1 MQSPEGHE
9 AFMLDIQVVPER
21 TTILSVD
28 DQAIIR
34 LALSRILENKGFEC
48 LQAEDFDQAMELLTT
63 KAVDLV
69 LCDVNM
75 PGRSGVDLVAALA
88 ERIPEVAIVMV
99 SSVDD
104 TELAMECLEKGAYG
118 YVLKPFKAREILIQ
132 VNSALRRRMLELDYR
147 DRERVLAQ
155 KVREQTA
162 EIRESRDEISF
173 RLLAAS
179 EQRDTET
186 GTHIRRIGLYAAEI
200 ARLLDWRDEAVDCIR
215 AAAPMHDIG
224 KIGVPDRILQK
235 PGALD
240 EQEWAL
246 MKDHTLIGAKIL
258 QGSSVPFIR
267 MGAEIAVC
275 HHEKWDGTGYPKG
288 LHSTQIPLEA
298 RITALVDV
306 YDALSQR
313 RCYKEAWPEEQVL
326 SFMAA
331 RRGTHLD
338 PDLIDLFL
346 RHINVFRAIRE
357 SNPDENQTSLVQE
370 FPHPL

>member
-1 MQSPEGHE
+1 MS
-9 AFMLDIQVVPER
+9 DIQVVPER

-28 DQAIIR
+28 DQALVR
-34 LALSRILENKGFEC
+34 LALSRILEKKGFRC
-48 LQAEDFDQAMELLTT
+48 LEAEDFDQAMERLDSNS
-63 KAVDLV
+63 VDLV
-69 LCDVNM
+69 LCDLHM
-75 PGRSGVDLVAALA
+75 PGRSGLDLVAALA
-88 ERIPEVAIVMV
+88 DRIPDLAIVMV
-99 SSVDD
+99 SSADD
-104 TELAMECLEKGAYG
+104 TDLALECLEKGAYG

-132 VNSALRRRMLELDYR
+132 VNGALRRRMLELDYR

-186 GTHIRRIGLYAAEI
+186 GSHIRRIGLYAAAI
-200 ARLLDWRDEAVDCIR
+200 ARLLDWNEEAVDCIR

-235 PGALD
+235 PGALT
-240 EQEWAL
+240 EQEWVL
-246 MKDHTLIGAKIL
+246 MKDHTVIGAKIL

-267 MGAEIAVC
+267 MGAQIAVC
-275 HHEKWDGTGYPKG
+275 HHEKWDGSGYPEG
-288 LHSTQIPLEA
+288 LHSTQIPIEA

-313 RCYKEAWPEEQVL
+313 RCYKEAWPEEKVI
-326 SFMAA
+326 SFMAE

-338 PDLIDLFL
+338 PELIDLFL
-346 RHINVFRAIRE
+346 LHLDIFRGIRE
-357 SNPDENQTSLVQE
+357 SHPDENQSVPGQE

>member
-1 MQSPEGHE
+1 MS
-9 AFMLDIQVVPER
+9 DIQVVPGH
-21 TTILSVD
+21 TTILTVD
-28 DQAIIR
+28 DQALVR
-34 LALSRILENKGFEC
+34 LALSRILENKGFQC
-48 LQAEDFDQAMELLTT
+48 LQAENYDEAMARLNSQAVE
-63 KAVDLV
+63 LV
-69 LCDVNM
+69 LCDVHM
-75 PGRSGVDLVAALA
+75 PGRSGLDLVAALA
-88 ERIPEVAIVMV
+88 DRIPEVAIVMV
-99 SSVDD
+99 SSADD
-104 TELAMECLEKGAYG
+104 TDLAMECLEKGAYG

-132 VNSALRRRMLELDYR
+132 VNGALRRRMLELDYR

-186 GTHIRRIGLYAAEI
+186 GSHIRRIGLYASEM
-200 ARLLDWRDEAVDCIR
+200 ARLLDWNEEAVDCIR

-224 KIGVPDRILQK
+224 KIGVPDRILLK

-240 EQEWAL
+240 EQEWLL
-246 MKDHTLIGAKIL
+246 MKDHTVIGAKIL

-267 MGAEIAVC
+267 MGAQIAVC
-275 HHEKWDGTGYPKG
+275 HHEKWDGSGYPKG

-306 YDALSQR
+306 YDALSQK
-313 RCYKEAWPEEQVL
+313 RCYKEAWPEDQVL
-326 SFMAA
+326 SFMAE

-338 PDLIDLFL
+338 PELLDLFL
-346 RHINVFRAIRE
+346 QNIALFREIRI
-357 SNPDENQTSLVQE
+357 SNSDEDAPTRERE
-370 FPHPL
+370 FLHPLS

>member
-1 MQSPEGHE
+1 
-9 AFMLDIQVVPER
+9 MLDIQVIPGR
-21 TTILSVD
+21 TTILTVD
-28 DQAIIR
+28 DQALVR
-34 LALSRILENKGFEC
+34 LALSRIVENKGFQC
-48 LQAEDFDQAMELLTT
+48 LQAESYDQALEQLNSH
-63 KAVDLV
+63 AVDLV
-69 LCDVNM
+69 LCDVLM
-75 PGRSGVDLVAALA
+75 PGRSGLDLVAALSN
-88 ERIPEVAIVMV
+88 RIPEVAIVMV
-99 SSVDD
+99 SSADD

-132 VNSALRRRMLELDYR
+132 VNSALRRRILELDYR

-200 ARLLDWRDEAVDCIR
+200 ARLLDWNEEAVDCIR

-240 EQEWAL
+240 EQEWSL
-246 MKDHTLIGAKIL
+246 MKDHTVIGARIL
-258 QGSSVPFIR
+258 QGSTVPFIK
-267 MGAEIAVC
+267 MGAQIAVC
-275 HHEKWDGTGYPKG
+275 HHEKWDGTGYPNG
-288 LHSTQIPLEA
+288 LHSTQIPLEG

-313 RCYKEAWPEEQVL
+313 RCYKEAWPEDQVL
-326 SFMAA
+326 SFMVE

-338 PDLIDLFL
+338 PDLLDLFL
-346 RHINVFRAIRE
+346 KHIDRFREIRE
-357 SNPDENQTSLVQE
+357 SNPDKNPMSPSQA
-370 FPHPL
+370 FAHPL

>member
-1 MQSPEGHE
+1 
-9 AFMLDIQVVPER
+9 MLDIQVVPGR

-28 DQAIIR
+28 DQALVR
-34 LALSRILENKGFEC
+34 LALSRILENQGYRC
-48 LQAEDFDQAMELLTT
+48 LQADGFDQAMEQVESQP
-63 KAVDLV
+63 VDLV
-69 LCDVNM
+69 LCDVHM
-75 PGRSGVDLVAALA
+75 PGRSGLDLVAALA
-88 ERIPEVAIVMV
+88 DRIPQLAIVMV

-104 TELAMECLEKGAYG
+104 TDLAMECLEKGAYG

-132 VNSALRRRMLELDYR
+132 VNSALRRRILELDYL

-186 GTHIRRIGLYAAEI
+186 GAHIRRIGLYAAKM
-200 ARLLDWRDEAVDCIR
+200 ARLLDWNEEAVECIR

-224 KIGVPDRILQK
+224 KIGVPDRILLK

-240 EQEWAL
+240 EQEWIL

-275 HHEKWDGTGYPKG
+275 HHEKWDGSGYPRG
-288 LHSTQIPLEA
+288 LRATEIPIEA
-298 RITALVDV
+298 RITSLVDV

-313 RCYKEAWPEEQVL
+313 RCYKEAWPEAQVL

-338 PDLIDLFL
+338 PELIDLFL
-346 RHINVFRAIRE
+346 ENIQDFREIRE
-357 SNPDENQTSLVQE
+357 SNSDADAPDLERE
-370 FPHPL
+370 FLHPLS

>member
-1 MQSPEGHE
+1 
-9 AFMLDIQVVPER
+9 MLDIQVVPGQ

-28 DQAIIR
+28 DQALVR
-34 LALSRILENKGFEC
+34 LALSRILENKGFQC
-48 LQAEDFDQAMELLTT
+48 LQAEDFDQAMEQLNS
-63 KAVDLV
+63 KHVDLV
-69 LCDVNM
+69 LCDLHM
-75 PGRSGVDLVAALA
+75 PGRSGLDLVSELA
-88 ERIPEVAIVMV
+88 DRIPDVAIVMV
-99 SSVDD
+99 SSADD
-104 TELAMECLEKGAYG
+104 TDLALECLEKGAYG

-132 VNSALRRRMLELDYR
+132 VNGALRRRMLELEYR

-200 ARLLDWRDEAVDCIR
+200 ARLLDWNEEAVDCIR

-240 EQEWAL
+240 EREWTL

-258 QGSSVPFIR
+258 QGSTVPFIR
-267 MGAEIAVC
+267 MGAQIAVC
-275 HHEKWDGTGYPKG
+275 HHEKWDGTGYPNG

-313 RCYKEAWPEEQVL
+313 RCYKEAWPEDQVL
-326 SFMAA
+326 SFMAE

-346 RHINVFRAIRE
+346 KHIDLFREIRE
-357 SNPDENQTSLVQE
+357 NNPDEKPSPSELE

>member
-1 MQSPEGHE
+1 MIPG
-9 AFMLDIQVVPER
+9 R
-21 TTILSVD
+21 TTILTVD
-28 DQAIIR
+28 DQALVR
-34 LALSRILENKGFEC
+34 LALSRIVENKGFQC
-48 LQAEDFDQAMELLTT
+48 LQAENYDQAMEQLNSN
-63 KAVDLV
+63 AVDLV
-69 LCDVNM
+69 LCDVLM
-75 PGRSGVDLVAALA
+75 PGRSGVDLVAALSN
-88 ERIPEVAIVMV
+88 RIPEVAIVMV
-99 SSVDD
+99 SSADD
-104 TELAMECLEKGAYG
+104 TDLAMECLEKGAYG

-186 GTHIRRIGLYAAEI
+186 GSHIRRIGLYAAEI
-200 ARLLDWRDEAVDCIR
+200 ARLLDWNEEAVDCIR

-240 EQEWAL
+240 EQEWTL
-246 MKDHTLIGAKIL
+246 MKDHTVIGAKSL
-258 QGSSVPFIR
+258 QGSTVPFIR
-267 MGAEIAVC
+267 MGAQIAVC
-275 HHEKWDGTGYPKG
+275 HHEKWDGSGYPKG

-326 SFMAA
+326 SFMAD

-338 PDLIDLFL
+338 PDLLDLFL
-346 RHINVFRAIRE
+346 KHVDAFREIRE
-357 SNPDENQTSLVQE
+357 SNPDITPSTSDQA
-370 FPHPL
+370 FAHPL

>member
-1 MQSPEGHE
+1 M
-9 AFMLDIQVVPER
+9 MDIQVASGR

-28 DQAIIR
+28 DQALVR
-34 LALSRILENKGFEC
+34 LALSRILEKKGYHC
-48 LQAEDFDQAMELLTT
+48 LEAEDFDQAMEQLNNNP
-63 KAVDLV
+63 VDLV
-69 LCDVNM
+69 LCDLHM
-75 PGRSGVDLVAALA
+75 PGRSGLELVAALA
-88 ERIPEVAIVMV
+88 DRIPDLAIVMV
-99 SSVDD
+99 SSADD
-104 TELAMECLEKGAYG
+104 MDLALECLEKGAYG

-186 GTHIRRIGLYAAEI
+186 GTHIRRIGLYASEM
-200 ARLLDWRDEAVDCIR
+200 ARLLDWNEEAVDCIR

-240 EQEWAL
+240 DQEWTL
-246 MKDHTLIGAKIL
+246 MKDHTVIGAKIL

-267 MGAEIAVC
+267 MGAQIAVC

-288 LHSTQIPLEA
+288 LHSTQIPVEA

-306 YDALSQR
+306 YDALSQK
-313 RCYKEAWPEEQVL
+313 RCYKDAWPEEQVL
-326 SFMAA
+326 SFMVE

-338 PDLIDLFL
+338 PDLIDLFMK
-346 RHINVFRAIRE
+346 HIDTFREIRE
-357 SNPDENQTSLVQE
+357 NNPDESSATSGPELA
-370 FPHPL
+370 HPL

>member
-1 MQSPEGHE
+1 
-9 AFMLDIQVVPER
+9 MLDIQVVPGR

-28 DQAIIR
+28 DQPLVR
-34 LALSRILENKGFEC
+34 LAVSRILENKGFQC
-48 LQAEDFDQAMELLTT
+48 LQAENFDQAMEQLNS

-69 LCDVNM
+69 LCDLHM
-75 PGRSGVDLVAALA
+75 PGRSGLDLVAALA
-88 ERIPEVAIVMV
+88 DRIPEVAIVMV
-99 SSVDD
+99 SSTDD
-104 TELAMECLEKGAYG
+104 TDLAMECLEKGAYG

-155 KVREQTA
+155 KVREQTV
-162 EIRESRDEISF
+162 EIRGSRDEISF

-186 GTHIRRIGLYAAEI
+186 GSHIRRIGLYAAEM
-200 ARLLDWRDEAVDCIR
+200 ARLLDWNEESVDCIH

-240 EQEWAL
+240 EQEWVL
-246 MKDHTLIGAKIL
+246 MKQHTVIGAKIL
-258 QGSSVPFIR
+258 QGSSVPFIH
-267 MGAEIAVC
+267 MGATIAVC

-288 LHSTQIPLEA
+288 LHSTQTPLEA

-306 YDALSQR
+306 YDALSQK
-313 RCYKEAWPEEQVL
+313 RCYKEAWPEEEVL
-326 SFMAA
+326 TFMAE

-338 PDLIDLFL
+338 PALIDLFL
-346 RHINVFRAIRE
+346 KHISVFREIRE
-357 SNPDENQTSLVQE
+357 SNPDEKPSTTEVE
-370 FPHPL
+370 FPHAL

>member
-1 MQSPEGHE
+1 
-9 AFMLDIQVVPER
+9 MLEIQVVPGR

-28 DQAIIR
+28 DQALVR
-34 LALSRILENKGFEC
+34 LALSRILENKGFQC
-48 LQAEDFDQAMELLTT
+48 LQAENFDQAMEQLNSQ
-63 KAVDLV
+63 AVDLV
-69 LCDVNM
+69 LCDVIM
-75 PGRSGVDLVAALA
+75 PGRSGLDLVGALRD
-88 ERIPEVAIVMV
+88 RIPEVAIVMV
-99 SSVDD
+99 SSADD
-104 TELAMECLEKGAYG
+104 TDLAMECLERGAYG

-147 DRERVLAQ
+147 DRERVLAH

-179 EQRDTET
+179 EERDTET
-186 GTHIRRIGLYAAEI
+186 GCHIRRIGLYASEM
-200 ARLLDWRDEAVDCIR
+200 ARLLDWNEEAVECIR

-240 EQEWAL
+240 EQEWVL
-246 MKDHTLIGAKIL
+246 MKDHALIGAKIL

-267 MGAEIAVC
+267 MGAQIAAS

-288 LHSTQIPLEA
+288 LHSTQIPMEA

-306 YDALSQR
+306 YDALSQK

-326 SFMAA
+326 SFMTA

-338 PDLIDLFL
+338 PQLLDLFL
-346 RHINVFRAIRE
+346 KHIDVFRGIRE
-357 SNPDENQTSLVQE
+357 SNADENPSAAQQE
-370 FPHPL
+370 FAHPL

>member
-1 MQSPEGHE
+1 MS
-9 AFMLDIQVVPER
+9 DSQVVPGR
-21 TTILSVD
+21 ITILSVD
-28 DQAIIR
+28 DQALVR
-34 LALSRILENKGFEC
+34 MALSRILENKGFQC
-48 LQAEDFDQAMELLTT
+48 LQAENFDQAMEKLNSQP
-63 KAVDLV
+63 VELV
-69 LCDVNM
+69 LCDVLM

-88 ERIPEVAIVMV
+88 DRIPDLAIVMV
-99 SSVDD
+99 SSADD
-104 TELAMECLEKGAYG
+104 TDLAMECLEKGAYG

-132 VNSALRRRMLELDYR
+132 VDGALRRRMLELDYR

-173 RLLAAS
+173 RLVAAS

-186 GTHIRRIGLYAAEI
+186 GTHIRRIGLYASEM
-200 ARLLDWRDEAVDCIR
+200 ARLLDWNEEAVDCIR

-240 EQEWAL
+240 EAEWDL
-246 MKDHTLIGAKIL
+246 MKKHTVIGAKIL
-258 QGSSVPFIR
+258 HGSSVPFIR
-267 MGAEIAVC
+267 MGAQIAVS

-288 LHSTQIPLEA
+288 LRSTQIPIEA
-298 RITALVDV
+298 RITSLVDV
-306 YDALSQR
+306 YDALSQK
-313 RCYKEAWPEEQVL
+313 RCYKEAWPEDQVL
-326 SFMAA
+326 SFMAE

-346 RHINVFRAIRE
+346 KHVDVFREIRE
-357 SNPDENQTSLVQE
+357 SNPDEAASTQDGE
-370 FPHPL
+370 FLHPL

>member
-1 MQSPEGHE
+1 
-9 AFMLDIQVVPER
+9 MLDIQVVPER
-21 TTILSVD
+21 TTILTVD
-28 DQAIIR
+28 DQALVR
-34 LALSRILENKGFEC
+34 LALSRIVENKGFQC
-48 LQAEDFDQAMELLTT
+48 LQAENYDQAMEQLNG

-69 LCDVNM
+69 LCDVLM
-75 PGRSGVDLVAALA
+75 PGRSGLDLVAELA
-88 ERIPEVAIVMV
+88 DRIPEVAIVMV
-99 SSVDD
+99 SSADD

-132 VNSALRRRMLELDYR
+132 VNSALRRRMLELEYR

-186 GTHIRRIGLYAAEI
+186 GSHIRRIGLYAAAM
-200 ARLLDWRDEAVDCIR
+200 ARLLDWNEEAVDCIR

-240 EQEWAL
+240 EHEWAL
-246 MKDHTLIGAKIL
+246 MKQHTVIGGKIL

-275 HHEKWDGTGYPKG
+275 HHEKWDGTGYPNG
-288 LHSTQIPLEA
+288 LHSTQIPLEG
-298 RITALVDV
+298 RITSLVDV

-326 SFMAA
+326 SFMAS

-338 PDLIDLFL
+338 PDLLDLFL
-346 RHINVFRAIRE
+346 QHINVFREIRE
-357 SNPDENQTSLVQE
+357 SNPDTDSSASEQA
-370 FPHPL
+370 FAHPL